1 MSSTTTKTNTTPV
14 VIGLLIGILVAAM
27 DNTIVATAMP
37 TIVSELN
44 GFDQYAW
51 VTSAYMIA
59 TVAGM
64 PIFGKLSDMYGRKR
78 FFLFGMLLFM
88 VGVSYVEWQTR
99 SLNCLPIVPCK
110 GLVVGR

>member
-44 GFDQYAW
+44 GLI
-51 VTSAYMIA
+51 S
-59 TVAGM
+59 
-64 PIFGKLSDMYGRKR
+64 
-78 FFLFGMLLFM
+78 MLGSRRL
-88 VGVSYVEWQTR
+88 T
-99 SLNCLPIVPCK
+99 
-110 GLVVGR
+110 